1 MKNIT
6 KLLSVAGL
14 AFAFATC
21 ASADITWTFNTT
33 TFCYNCGDVG
43 FETDNNIKTGSF
55 FTTDNTGANL
65 TGYDITVQG
74 TNTLADNEFTPGDSF
89 RTLPMDA
96 THIDLWD
103 GSSGQYIDLYFASP
117 GTTSAGGTV
126 NLLQG
131 DLGADSNSR
140 SFVMVAERSYQVR
153 SRVSAAAQS
162 PNQGSAPFYWLASLG
177 WDFLPAGN
185 SQQPAAKASR
195 LVPSSASESQ
205 PRPLP

>member
-65 TGYDITVQG
+65 IGYDITVQG

-131 DLGADSNSR
+131 DLGADSNST
-140 SFVMVAERSYQVR
+140 VVCNGCGTL
-153 SRVSAAAQS
+153 VSGSVTGVGGSAVPEPRFGAILLAGLAGLGFFARRKFAAARS
-162 PNQGSAPFYWLASLG
+162 
-177 WDFLPAGN
+177 
-185 SQQPAAKASR
+185 
-195 LVPSSASESQ
+195 
-205 PRPLP
+205 